1 MSPIASPSPAKK
13 RKKPV
18 FAPLGW
24 LSEKP
29 ETRSVQIAV
38 IGTIIVHLLLMAVV
52 QYLFKPE
59 PVVHSTKRKPFS
71 ASINLVPPKPKPKVP
86 VAQKSLPKF
95 VETNPN
101 APTNKPDKTD
111 NVSNRDQQSAQEKP
125 SKINNT
131 DRPAMEGKKDF
142 KNDQIVDGRLS
153 KPVENAPPEPMPSPA
168 PTPPSMA
175 VPKAQQNPLT
185 GYDKKLAANATG
197 FGAEMAK
204 PNPNAKPV
212 PKRIDG
218 MPDVPVVDGPQ
229 VTTPQI
235 DPHHP
240 RARQTL
246 NIRARPAI
254 LADNPFGTKNSGVTG
269 RDARWSNYGDY
280 MNKLE
285 ETVQIAWD
293 DILSVQKSRPP
304 PGTSV
309 QITFI
314 LTSTGDIKTFVQ
326 VTPSPG
332 MTDMGTHACEAALRN
347 PAPFGKWTDDM
358 IAVLGTEQQMTF
370 TFFYE

>member
-1 MSPIASPSPAKK
+1 MSPTSLLPPPKK
-13 RKKPV
+13 RKKPA

-38 IGTIIVHLLLMAVV
+38 VLTIIFHLLLLGTAP
-52 QYLFKPE
+52 YLFKSDPL
-59 PVVHSTKRKPFS
+59 PPPRKQTKSYTIQLTP
-71 ASINLVPPKPKPKVP
+71 PPKPAHKQPP
-86 VAQKSLPKF
+86 IQKAMPKF

-131 DRPAMEGKKDF
+131 DMPAIDGKKDF
-142 KNDQIVDGRLS
+142 KNDQIVDGRLT
-153 KPVENAPPEPMPSPA
+153 KPVDATPPEPQNAPA
-168 PTPPSMA
+168 VTPPSQA
-175 VPKAQQNPLT
+175 VPKAQQNPLV
-185 GYDKKLAANATG
+185 GYDHKLDPTSAG
-197 FGAEMAK
+197 LGAQIAPVA
-204 PNPNAKPV
+204 PNPKPV
-212 PKRIDG
+212 PKKIDG
-218 MPDVPVVDGPQ
+218 LPNVAVVDGPT
-229 VTTPQI
+229 VTTPQV

-240 RARQTL
+240 RARPTL
-246 NIRARPAI
+246 NMRARPAI
-254 LADNPFGTKNSGVTG
+254 LADNPFGTKNSGITG

-293 DILSVQKSRPP
+293 DILSVEKAYPP

-314 LTSTGDIKTFVQ
+314 LTSTGDIKAFKQ
-326 VTPSPG
+326 VTPSAG
-332 MTDMGTHACEAALRN
+332 MTEMGTHACEAALRN

-358 IAVLGTEQQMTF
+358 IAVLGTEQEMTF